1 MAETNLCVIFNPTAG
16 RNRASRRLQKLRR
29 GWGRRVDFRPT
40 ERPGHA
46 EALALQAAQD
56 NFGIVVAAGGDGTV
70 HEVANGLLR
79 AGRPEVAFGVIPI
92 GSANDYAYSLDREP
106 GKGAAGPL
114 GGRVRAVDVGL
125 VEDAAGRSRYFVNSL
140 GLGLGGSVTL
150 ESRRIH
156 RLQGLALYGLATLRA
171 LWYHYACPVMHFT
184 VDGAEWQAPTLLLS
198 VGLGKREGGFVLA
211 PRAEL
216 ADGLFEYL
224 HAGRLS
230 RWEVLR
236 FLPRLAAKG
245 PPTDHPQVRIGR
257 CRDLRL
263 RSEAAL
269 TIHLDG
275 EFFSRPGDDVRT
287 IHVRLLPAALRV
299 YQFGLGDAVV

>member
-1 MAETNLCVIFNPTAG
+1 MAETNLCVIFNPAAG
-16 RNRASRRLQKLRR
+16 RNRASRRLKKLRR
-29 GWGRRVDFRPT
+29 GWGPRVEFRPT

-46 EALALQAAQD
+46 EELALQAAQD
-56 NFGIVVAAGGDGTV
+56 HFGIVAAAGGDGTV
-70 HEVANGLLR
+70 HEVANGILR
-79 AGRPEVAFGVIPI
+79 AGRSDVAFGVIPI
-92 GSANDYAYSLDREP
+92 GSANDYAYSLDQEP
-106 GKGAAGPL
+106 GKAAAGPL
-114 GGRVRAVDVGL
+114 GGRVRTVDVGL
-125 VEDAAGRSRYFVNSL
+125 TEDAAGRSRYFVNSL
-140 GLGLGGSVTL
+140 GLGLGGAVTL

-184 VDGAEWQAPTLLLS
+184 IDGTDWQAPTLLLS

-216 ADGLFEYL
+216 GDGLFEYL
-224 HAGRLS
+224 HAGKLS

-245 PPTDHPQVRIGR
+245 PPDDHPQVRTGR

-263 RSEAAL
+263 RSECPL

-275 EFFSRPGDDVRT
+275 EFFSRPGDDVRS

-299 YQFGLGDAVV
+299 YQFGPAPAVV